1 MGDVIS
7 ECKPFR
13 TYREQVSILESRG
26 MRIEDHERAER
37 ELRTLNYYRLSGY
50 WYTMR
55 DVDSDVQNGR
65 EFFREG
71 ASFDLVMDLYEFDER
86 LRAAILADLAPIE
99 LALRALVGHHLG
111 RIDPLI
117 HLRPDAL
124 GHVAKRPSKRN
135 PRQTEYQVWKRRF
148 DQALNKSKEEFAA
161 HYREQY
167 ESKVPVWVAV
177 ELMDWGMLSNL
188 YRMAPENV
196 REDVAEICRMSAPQ
210 MESWIKCLNILRN
223 LAAHHARIFN
233 RGFDIK
239 PKLSG
244 DGRLDV
250 IRDVTNRSFG
260 QLTLIRYLSH
270 ELGLPDRGRLPAVLT
285 SFPDNDLVPF
295 SRIAAPPGWERHDLW
310 VPLSAEADALS
321 S

>member
-1 MGDVIS
+1 MGDAIS

-26 MRIEDHERAER
+26 MEIENRERAER

-55 DVDSDVQNGR
+55 KIGTDAGGDQDV
-65 EFFREG
+65 FREG

-86 LRAAILADLAPIE
+86 LRAVILADLAPVE
-99 LALRALVGHHLG
+99 LALRALIGYHLG
-111 RIDPLI
+111 KIDPLI
-117 HLRPDAL
+117 YREASKL
-124 GHVAKRPSKRN
+124 GSVAKNEGKREE
-135 PRQTEYQVWKRRF
+135 TEHQVWMRRF
-148 DQALNKSKEEFAA
+148 DRALRDSKEDFAR
-161 HYREQY
+161 HYREKY
-167 ESKVPVWVAV
+167 KNKVPVWVAV
-177 ELMDWGMLSNL
+177 ELMDWGMLSYL
-188 YRMAPENV
+188 YRMAPKGV
-196 REDVAEICRMSAPQ
+196 RDDVAGLCQLSAAQ

-239 PKLSG
+239 PKLSR

-270 ELGLPDRGRLPAVLT
+270 ELGLPDRGSLPGVLA

-295 SRIAAPPGWERHDLW
+295 SRLAAPPGWERHDLW
-310 VPLSAEADALS
+310 LTASAEADALS